1 MSDEVILKK
10 ADGEFFAII
19 ADLGVIER
27 APDSNRAYELAIA
40 KKQTIE
46 KAFSEA
52 NATHL
57 LEKKNVSDITIRT
70 WSTRLKKWMGISLA
84 LYFVGLL
91 ALGFV
96 IKRSADRMITSF
108 HHSVI
113 DPDPT
118 RVDKNVVKFRA
129 LLEKYRPFIEEWNK
143 AFGKNER

>member
-19 ADLGVIER
+19 PDLGVIER
-27 APDSNRAYELAIA
+27 ASDAAKAYDLALA
-40 KKQTIE
+40 KKHNIE
-46 KAFSEA
+46 KTFSDA
-52 NATHL
+52 NALHL
-57 LEKKNVSDITIRT
+57 IERKNLGDVSIRT

-84 LYFVGLL
+84 LYFVGIL

-96 IKRSADRMITSF
+96 IKKSTDRMIASVQ
-108 HHSVI
+108 HSLI

-143 AFGKNER
+143 AFGKN